1 MRIPPR
7 PRDSG
12 VRFNITPLIDICF
25 NLIVFFG
32 LASLYVKKENAQTI
46 VLPEAR
52 QYDAHDAAASRRL
65 VITMNA
71 DRRVFVAGEPIAREG
86 IERLLAER
94 IGGDP
99 ANFEVRLRADRSI
112 PYADVKPLI
121 LACARHGVADLKFA
135 VQALGQ
141 NVTADASRPTPR

>member
-1 MRIPPR
+1 MRIPAR

-32 LASLYVKKENAQTI
+32 LASLHVKKENAEKV

-52 QYDAHDAAASRRL
+52 QFEAHDSAAPRRL

-71 DRRVFVAGEPIAREG
+71 DRQMFVGGEQIGRDA
-86 IERLLAER
+86 IERLLTER
-94 IGGDP
+94 VGGESG
-99 ANFEVRLRADRSI
+99 NFEVRVRADRTV
-112 PYADVKPLI
+112 PYSDVKPVI
-121 LACARHGVADLKFA
+121 LACARRGVANLKFA
-135 VQALGQ
+135 VQGK
-141 NVTADASRPTPR
+141 